1 MDSLHVKTPAK
12 ALYPLTAREA
22 CVAPGQIVEKDEGLY
37 VFTMKDGRDILIKAP
52 QRGRVCPPIFPSG
65 TTLDRPMPFLTLEPL
80 PETAPTPREQARA
93 PEPTPETQPPEKCSG
108 GRWLAAAVSLLL
120 PALAA
125 FAAFLLCELAFPDFF
140 EDAIAA
146 RWGLIL
152 AAFLAGVW
160 FSTGIAARLHPSP
173 NRLATAGTIAAGLL
187 AVIFLLP
194 AALISET
201 LEDNGIHVDLSP
213 AHLFNPSAYGVVLE
227 DPARHSNGVT
237 PTPSA
242 RQAQEFASWLND

>member
-22 CVAPGQIVEKDEGLY
+22 RVAPGQIVEKDEGLY

-80 PETAPTPREQARA
+80 LETA
-93 PEPTPETQPPEKCSG
+93 PETQPPEKRAG

-173 NRLATAGTIAAGLL
+173 NRLATAGTIVAGLF
-187 AVIFLLP
+187 AAIFLLP

-201 LEDNGIHVDLSP
+201 LEDNGIHVDFSP